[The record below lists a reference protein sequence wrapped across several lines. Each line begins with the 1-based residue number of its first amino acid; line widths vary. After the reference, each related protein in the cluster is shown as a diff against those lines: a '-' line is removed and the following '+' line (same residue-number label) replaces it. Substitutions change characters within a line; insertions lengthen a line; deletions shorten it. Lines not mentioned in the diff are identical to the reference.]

1 MHDRRVT
8 YSSSTYQS
16 YSSWTSWSYVMSRY
30 GLGPPTGTSLTRMY
44 SVHTV
49 TGTYHF
55 MNLNQ
60 KYSGSESAWQAS
72 TTGMPVPRCRGGYR
86 DILQNIIMTHC
97 TQYILVL
104 EKLEK
109 YVLRVA
115 GLGGTYLGPG
125 KTWNYAMMYQVHR
138 HSHVTASV
146 TSSVITDDHDDVGF
160 KLYYDIVTVLSSW

>member
-1 MHDRRVT
+1 MICYVTVRTRTPHWHFADSDVLGTVT
-8 YSSSTYQS
+8 YRD
-16 YSSWTSWSYVMSRY
+16 RY
-30 GLGPPTGTSLTRMY
+30 IPFYELAK
-44 SVHTV
+44 
-49 TGTYHF
+49 
-55 MNLNQ
+55 LNQ

-115 GLGGTYLGPG
+115 GLGGTY
-125 KTWNYAMMYQVHR
+125 
-138 HSHVTASV
+138 
-146 TSSVITDDHDDVGF
+146 
-160 KLYYDIVTVLSSW
+160 